1 MEADDIKIFKDSYET
16 HKARKDAL
24 EKSIAEKKK
33 NNEIVGDAEIYQ
45 LGFSSGIVSAL
56 TDIALKTKEIRRRA
70 SFSSPFIFCLYELQ
84 VWVKYTLLQTY

>member
-33 NNEIVGDAEIYQ
+33 NNEIVGDAEICQ
-45 LGFSSGIVSAL
+45 LGFSSGIESAL
-56 TDIALKTKEIRRRA
+56 TDIYLKTK
-70 SFSSPFIFCLYELQ
+70 
-84 VWVKYTLLQTY
+84 

>member
-33 NNEIVGDAEIYQ
+33 NNEIVGDAEICQ

-56 TDIALKTKEIRRRA
+56 TDIALRIRRRA

-84 VWVKYTLLQTY
+84 VWVKYTLLQTYK

>member
-24 EKSIAEKKK
+24 EKSIAEKK
-33 NNEIVGDAEIYQ
+33 NNEIVWDAEIYQ

-56 TDIALKTKEIRRRA
+56 TDIALKTK
-70 SFSSPFIFCLYELQ
+70 
-84 VWVKYTLLQTY
+84 

>member
-24 EKSIAEKKK
+24 EKSIAEKNK
-33 NNEIVGDAEIYQ
+33 NNEIVGDVEICQ

-56 TDIALKTKEIRRRA
+56 TDIALKR
-70 SFSSPFIFCLYELQ
+70 
-84 VWVKYTLLQTY
+84 

>member
-33 NNEIVGDAEIYQ
+33 NNKIVGDTEICQ

-56 TDIALKTKEIRRRA
+56 TDIALKTKIRRRA
-70 SFSSPFIFCLYELQ
+70 SFSSPFIFLSLGATGLG
-84 VWVKYTLLQTY
+84 KIYTTSNL

>member
-56 TDIALKTKEIRRRA
+56 TDKNKRRA

-84 VWVKYTLLQTY
+84 VWVKYTLSLTYR

>member
-33 NNEIVGDAEIYQ
+33 SNEIVGM
-45 LGFSSGIVSAL
+45 
-56 TDIALKTKEIRRRA
+56 R
-70 SFSSPFIFCLYELQ
+70 
-84 VWVKYTLLQTY
+84 KYTNLDFHLE

>member
-56 TDIALKTKEIRRRA
+56 TDIRIRRRA

-84 VWVKYTLLQTY
+84 VWVKYTLLQTYK